1 MLSCSLLRESVVLAR
16 LLMDWA
22 LKVVVLASFVSLP
35 DMIVRV
41 ASNAPH
47 RSAIVSC
54 RTLFMFPSGAVRG
67 EAVVAA
73 SVPRDA
79 ESSDCVSVFESGLQ
93 LLHLLHRIGVK
104 DVSDMHDSFRVLEP
118 NFERCRLVGDSA
130 NARQDREGRT
140 DGAGRQYE
148 QADAR
153 GGDKGRQDAARGRVT
168 RISKRHYAKC
178 VLAERASRAGYAVAP
193 QPTTNLGALKVWWAA
208 VVVSSAALG

>member
-1 MLSCSLLRESVVLAR
+1 
-16 LLMDWA
+16 
-22 LKVVVLASFVSLP
+22 
-35 DMIVRV
+35 MIVRV

-54 RTLFMFPSGAVRG
+54 RTRFMSSDGTVRG
-67 EAVVAA
+67 GAAAAA

-79 ESSDCVSVFESGLQ
+79 ESSDCVSVSESGLQ
-93 LLHLLHRIGVK
+93 LLHLLHRIGVS
-104 DVSDMHDSFRVLEP
+104 DVSDMHDSFRALEP
-118 NFERCRLVGDSA
+118 NFERCRLVGDNA

-140 DGAGRQYE
+140 DGAGRQDE

-168 RISKRHYAKC
+168 RISKRHNAKY

-193 QPTTNLGALKVWWAA
+193 QPTTKLGALKVWWAA